1 MKILIAYFS
10 YMGHTKGIARQ
21 MQEQTGG
28 TLFEIKPATPYSDDY
43 DTTERQG
50 RRETR
55 EGYRPKLEEQVTD
68 LEFYD
73 TILLGTPNWFN
84 TMAPPVATFLA
95 DNEFAGKKIALFCI
109 NGGGGLGHIVADI
122 RTLCKD
128 SEILDSLNIY
138 EDGGTDAKAEISDWL
153 KKNRLTQ

>member
-1 MKILIAYFS
+1 MKTLIAYFS
-10 YMGHTKGIARQ
+10 YMGNTKGIARQ
-21 MQEQTGG
+21 IQEQTGG
-28 TLFEIKPATPYSDDY
+28 TLFEIKPSIPYSEDY

-50 RRETR
+50 RRETSER
-55 EGYRPKLEEQVTD
+55 YRPKLAGQAVD
-68 LEFYD
+68 LAAYD

-84 TMAPPVATFLA
+84 TMAPPVASFLTE
-95 DNEFAGKKIALFCI
+95 NEFAGKKIALFCT

-138 EDGGTDAKAEISDWL
+138 EDGGTGAKAKISDWL
-153 KKNRLTQ
+153 KKNGLTQ